1 MVMVTDLELE
11 PPLEAIIAAAGSW
24 VRIPAE
30 PTLIV
35 GVQVAVEVTCT
46 LGLVVVTT
54 TALAVAQYCNPDG
67 EQDDDDVLAAAA
79 AGNTKSLLVR
89 SRLVTVTISRFAALL
104 LLLLNF
110 DDGGEAEEVIPPGL
124 KVGVMDTE
132 EISCILRFL
141 DLVIGPILVIDT
153 EGLPPPP
160 EGESRLLPE
169 GESKQLLDTE
179 EGLRWPVEFV
189 MIF

>member
-1 MVMVTDLELE
+1 ML
-11 PPLEAIIAAAGSW
+11 
-24 VRIPAE
+24 
-30 PTLIV
+30 
-35 GVQVAVEVTCT
+35 
-46 LGLVVVTT
+46 
-54 TALAVAQYCNPDG
+54 Y
-67 EQDDDDVLAAAA
+67 
-79 AGNTKSLLVR
+79 
-89 SRLVTVTISRFAALL
+89 
-104 LLLLNF
+104 F

-153 EGLPPPP
+153 EGLPPP
-160 EGESRLLPE
+160 EGESRLPPE
-169 GESKQLLDTE
+169 GDSKQLLDTE